1 MPDPS
6 GPDMRMSSAIR
17 IIRAKLSDP
26 LLRSSLVAGKL
37 GLRLPVFCHAFKMAT
52 GMTCTDY
59 IALKRISLAKKL
71 LRENNLLVKEIAH
84 RVGYDSSSYF
94 SRRFRQIEG
103 RPPSSYRRLN
113 HSGSGI
119 PLTQH

>member
-1 MPDPS
+1 MPDQPS
-6 GPDMRMSSAIR
+6 PNVRMSSAIR
-17 IIRAKLSDP
+17 IIHARLSDP
-26 LLRSSLVAGKL
+26 LLRSSLVADRL
-37 GLRLPVFCHAFKMAT
+37 GLRLPVFCQAFRKAT

-59 IALKRISLAKKL
+59 IALRRIRLAKKL
-71 LRENNLLVKEIAH
+71 LRENSLLVKEIAH
-84 RVGYDSSSYF
+84 RVGYESSSYF

-119 PLTQH
+119 PLTRH

>member
-1 MPDPS
+1 MQNQSSPDL
-6 GPDMRMSSAIR
+6 RMSSAIR
-17 IIRAKLSDP
+17 IIRARLGDP
-26 LLRSSLVAGKL
+26 LLRSSLIADRL
-37 GLRLPVFCHAFKMAT
+37 GIRLPVFCQVFKKAT

-59 IALKRISLAKKL
+59 IALQRISLAKKL

-84 RVGYDSSSYF
+84 RVGYESSSYF

-113 HSGSGI
+113 HPGTAI
-119 PLTQH
+119 PLTRH